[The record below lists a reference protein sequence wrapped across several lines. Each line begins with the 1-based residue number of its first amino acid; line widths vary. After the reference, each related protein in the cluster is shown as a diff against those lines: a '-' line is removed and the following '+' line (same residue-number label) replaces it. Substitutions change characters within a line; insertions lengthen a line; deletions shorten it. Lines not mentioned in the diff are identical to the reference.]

1 MLLTRNATLA
11 SIATIASLCV
21 IGINGLVASPA
32 DASLTRGGK
41 SVLVDASEGW
51 QATGISV
58 KQGQSIRIDYEQGKW
73 RGSNDGRYIRPQ
85 DAPRLSEPTASCFP
99 ASETVVGSGSMIA
112 KIGSGTAM
120 NALSGPI
127 QGTGMLYL
135 RMNDCDEW
143 LGDNGGNVQVR
154 VY

>member
-99 ASETVVGSGSMIA
+99 ASETVVGSG
-112 KIGSGTAM
+112 TAM